1 MTRRVLVARLDSM
14 GDVLVSGPAI
24 RAIAERAEVWLLC
37 GPQGAAAGELLP
49 GVHQVR
55 VWTAPWAT
63 DSDRP
68 VDGTLTAELT
78 AVLRECEPDEAVIL
92 TSFHQSPLPL
102 ALLLRLAGVWRITGA
117 SVDAAG
123 GLLDTRLIPGE
134 DFSEELPEPERA
146 RAIAAAAG
154 FTLPDSDDGGLAVR
168 LAADA
173 ALPIPV
179 PYGSGCPADGF
190 LVVHPGAAV
199 PARAWPPEQAAAA
212 VSALTDAGHRVV
224 VTGGPGERALTARIA
239 GTHAL
244 DLGGQ
249 LSLPQLAALVR
260 DAAVLVSG
268 NTGPAHLAAAVRT
281 PVVSL
286 FAPVVPAARWAP
298 YGVPVELL
306 GDQHAACAGTRA
318 RVCPVP
324 GHPCLAS
331 VTAQQVLAA
340 CERLLAATRTN
351 AVRANAVQADTLGTT
366 AARP

>member
-1 MTRRVLVARLDSM
+1 MTRRILVARLDSM

-24 RAIAERAEVWLLC
+24 RAIAAKAEVWLLC
-37 GPQGAAAGELLP
+37 GPQGAAAAELLP
-49 GVHQVR
+49 GVRQVR

-68 VDGTLTAELT
+68 VDETLTAELA
-78 AVLRECEPDEAVIL
+78 AVVRECAPDEAVIL

-102 ALLLRLAGVWRITGA
+102 ALLLRLAGVPRITGA

-134 DFSEELPEPERA
+134 DFSEDLPEPERA
-146 RAIAAAAG
+146 RTIAAAAG
-154 FTLPDSDDGGLAVR
+154 FVLPDEDDGGLAVR
-168 LAADA
+168 LSGAERPSTPDVPTPAPLTPA
-173 ALPIPV
+173 LLTPALPT
-179 PYGSGCPADGF
+179 PYV
-190 LVVHPGAAV
+190 VVHPGAAV
-199 PARAWPPEQAAAA
+199 PSRAWPPEQATAA
-212 VSALTDAGHRVV
+212 VTALTAAGHRVV
-224 VTGGPGERALTARIA
+224 VTGGAGERALTARVA
-239 GTHAL
+239 GTDAL
-244 DLGGQ
+244 DLGGR
-249 LSLPQLAALVR
+249 LSLPQLAALIR
-260 DAAVLVSG
+260 DAAVLISG

-331 VTAQQVLAA
+331 VTPDQVVAA
-340 CERLLAATRTN
+340 CERLLAGTRLPG
-351 AVRANAVQADTLGTT
+351 AVLA
-366 AARP
+366 